1 MTSLRDEMAEAIEG
15 TINVE
20 AHTYE
25 VDAKDSADAI
35 LALIRGNIMLGEWYC
50 PDGETLK
57 YQDRLVVYSIFPN
70 RLGEFTLDDGE
81 SVKSYRTK
89 AAAKD
94 AALGH
99 KVNTIMA
106 ILEGK

>member
-1 MTSLRDEMAEAIEG
+1 MAEAIEG

-35 LALIRGNIMLGEWYC
+35 LALLRERI
-50 PDGETLK
+50 TLEPMGPWTGWSDEK
-57 YQDRLVVYSIFPN
+57 Y
-70 RLGEFTLDDGE
+70 
-81 SVKSYRTK
+81 
-89 AAAKD
+89 AAYK
-94 AALGH
+94 LGH
-99 KVNTIMA
+99 EDCRNTIMA